1 MFKYLLILSLLF
13 LSIKSNLY
21 GIDISYHNGEIDFS
35 KIKSKVDFVI
45 MRAGYGNKT
54 IDSKEVKFDI
64 YYEEAKKNNIPVGT
78 YWYCYAYT
86 PEEAL
91 VEAKTF
97 LNKVKGKKFEFPVY
111 YDVEESKILDTGSDN
126 VNALINTFCGELE
139 KNNYYCGLYSSSNY
153 LKNLISEEVKQKYAI
168 WVAHWNVDKPSYQ
181 GPWGIWQYTSDGNM
195 DGVES
200 ERLDLDVAVINYE
213 PIIKFLGKNG
223 YDKFSK

>member
-1 MFKYLLILSLLF
+1 MIKFLILSILLF
-13 LSIKSNLY
+13 FVSPSLK
-21 GIDISYHNGEIDFS
+21 GIDVSYHNGEIDFY
-35 KIKSKVDFVI
+35 KVKSQIDFVI

-64 YYEEAKKNNIPVGT
+64 YYEEAKKNKIPVGT
-78 YWYCYAYT
+78 YWYCYAST

-111 YDVEESKILDTGSDN
+111 YDVEEKYILDTGSEN

-139 KNNYYCGLYSSSNY
+139 KNNYYCGLYCSSNY
-153 LKNLISEEVKQKYAI
+153 LNTLISEEIKQKYAI
-168 WVAHWNVDKPSYQ
+168 WVAHWNIEKPTYK
-181 GPWGIWQYTSDGNM
+181 GTWGIWQYTSDGNM

-200 ERLDLDVAVINYE
+200 ERLDLDIAIINYE

-223 YDKFSK
+223 Y